1 MSYSIF
7 GILVIYFTYYDFS
20 LDIDECR
27 EDPRLCQ
34 GGICQNAP
42 GTFSCDCP
50 KGYSLNTESRI
61 CEGKFYGNFMVP
73 NCFRETGA
81 DLSLMSRVRG
91 KKTANLV

>member
-1 MSYSIF
+1 MLHIK
-7 GILVIYFTYYDFS
+7 TRRHFS

-34 GGICQNAP
+34 GGICQNLP

-61 CEGKFYGNFMVP
+61 CEGKIGSKCFYGKIMVP
-73 NCFRETGA
+73 NCFGETGA
-81 DLSLMSRVRG
+81 DLVI
-91 KKTANLV
+91 LVPLFA